1 MSQRIIV
8 VEWFDAGYTDKESSV
23 DVFPPAQHTVGV
35 LVEETDEYVHV
46 AVNMYCENEIV
57 EPIDGFFIPKATIVR
72 MSDIGPYVCD
82 ADITL

>member
-1 MSQRIIV
+1 MSQRIVV

-46 AVNMYCENEIV
+46 AVNMYCENGIV
-57 EPIDGFFIPKATIVR
+57 EPIDGFFIPKATIAHMRDV
-72 MSDIGPYVCD
+72 GPYVCGLEK
-82 ADITL
+82 TL